1 MGEPSP
7 EGGTKLWWKNMDM
20 KTHLQRSGMEGF
32 LGLRYE
38 SSSLKQ
44 RFPIFLLVNWPSS
57 SIFEDLQ
64 PREPSPIGLVVYL
77 HAFRDMEMEKSCFRC
92 HLPIFCSLSDNT
104 SFSLQTHLPHFA
116 VLTQPLVLGPS
127 WGSQVHVSFHS
138 GSPKHCSA
146 PNYANLK
153 RFSSL

>member
-7 EGGTKLWWKNMDM
+7 EGGTKLWWKNMGM

-44 RFPIFLLVNWPSS
+44 RFPIFLLVNWPLP

-64 PREPSPIGLVVYL
+64 SPWTLSHRTCCLPTCLQGHVDGEVLLQVSSSQLLFSEWYHQFLSPDPSSSLCCINSTTSTWTLV
-77 HAFRDMEMEKSCFRC
+77 R
-92 HLPIFCSLSDNT
+92 LPGTCLLPLRVSQALFCS
-104 SFSLQTHLPHFA
+104 
-116 VLTQPLVLGPS
+116 
-127 WGSQVHVSFHS
+127 
-138 GSPKHCSA
+138 
-146 PNYANLK
+146 
-153 RFSSL
+153 